1 MFLEDG
7 GHAPATHNTHPRL
20 HTSAR
25 HVRTLQEGSVRLSS
39 LLLAP
44 SPLGS
49 PPDDT
54 LSAVVCRSWA
64 GRKTAAAIR
73 PGQDVKLQPHSVPG
87 RGRVVMRKS
96 LIWNVADKRFKI
108 KLVRLDEV

>member
-20 HTSAR
+20 
-25 HVRTLQEGSVRLSS
+25 TLQGRQCSVRLSS